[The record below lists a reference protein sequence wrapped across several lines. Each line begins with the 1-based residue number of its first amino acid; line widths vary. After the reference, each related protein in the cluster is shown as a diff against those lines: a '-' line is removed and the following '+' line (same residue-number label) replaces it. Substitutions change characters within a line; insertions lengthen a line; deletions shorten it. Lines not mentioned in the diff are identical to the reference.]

1 VQRFWARYS
10 VRDDAVEGTCLVT
23 GKDGH
28 VEKVLPGKIKGVRGT
43 PGKGVALVSAKHDS
57 THHYSLDQSLNMP
70 ISRRTAERYTVALDS
85 LLRDEERSVHMGEH
99 EPGKGV
105 SYVFWSKTP
114 ESRGEFYAML
124 VADAPEEVRDLLL
137 SPVAKKAEPPRAF
150 YMLTLTGTK
159 GRVLVRDFM
168 ETTVGEVKKHVT
180 RWFKAQRHL
189 DAWGEEGKPLK
200 IFPLVASCYADKKE
214 IQPRTI
220 MAMWNTALK
229 DQPPPNELLIRAV
242 SRCRVEGDKGHVT
255 RPRAALVRVM
265 LPYTAKGGEIMEET
279 VAYQCGRLLAEL
291 EAIQEAAMG
300 SSNVSRHFAMAST
313 RPYTAFPMLLRYS
326 QPHLSKVQ
334 RGDKPWLAPILQ
346 QRLEEIMSQIR
357 QEFPQTLSVREQGI
371 FDLGHYQHRAAM
383 RAERKE
389 HAEAKRRQQEQE
401 AS

>member
-1 VQRFWARYS
+1 
-10 VRDDAVEGTCLVT
+10 
-23 GKDGH
+23 
-28 VEKVLPGKIKGVRGT
+28 
-43 PGKGVALVSAKHDS
+43 
-57 THHYSLDQSLNMP
+57 
-70 ISRRTAERYTVALDS
+70 
-85 LLRDEERSVHMGEH
+85 
-99 EPGKGV
+99 
-105 SYVFWSKTP
+105 VFWSKTP
-114 ESRGEFYAML
+114 ESRGEVYAML

-265 LPYTAKGGEIMEET
+265 LPYTAKGGEIMRPSHT
-279 VAYQCGRLLAEL
+279 SAE
-291 EAIQEAAMG
+291 G
-300 SSNVSRHFAMAST
+300 SWRNWKRSR
-313 RPYTAFPMLLRYS
+313 
-326 QPHLSKVQ
+326 
-334 RGDKPWLAPILQ
+334 
-346 QRLEEIMSQIR
+346 
-357 QEFPQTLSVREQGI
+357 
-371 FDLGHYQHRAAM
+371 
-383 RAERKE
+383 
-389 HAEAKRRQQEQE
+389 KRRWV
-401 AS
+401 APTSARISLWPRPDRTRRSRCFSGTPNRT